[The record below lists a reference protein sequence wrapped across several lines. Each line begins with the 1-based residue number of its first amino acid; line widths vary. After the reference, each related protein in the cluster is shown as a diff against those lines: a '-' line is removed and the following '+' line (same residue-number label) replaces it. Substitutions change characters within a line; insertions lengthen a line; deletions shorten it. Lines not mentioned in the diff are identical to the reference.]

1 MDILNLAIIFFVA
14 MAGGSF
20 GSLIGGTSILTI
32 PTLILLG
39 LPPHTAIGTDRF
51 GIIGIGIAGWYEFH
65 RQKLINY
72 RIGLIVAVPVL
83 FGTILGSNLVLQIKE
98 NVLRDVILAINVI
111 LIILVLLNQKIGVEA
126 RVSVTRRHE
135 VAIALLVSFLVGVY
149 GGFYG
154 ALAGTFTLYIFLLW
168 FGQTFIQG
176 AATQKIAS
184 IFMTVTAATVFALHK
199 AVDFRFG
206 GAMFL
211 GCLIGS
217 YFGAHYASRI
227 GNVWVRRLFTG
238 FMIFVIAKLVISR

>member
-32 PTLILLG
+32 PTLIVLG

-51 GIIGIGIAGWYEFH
+51 GIIGVGIAGWYEFH
-65 RQKLINY
+65 RQRLIDY
-72 RIGLIVAVPVL
+72 RAGLIVAVPIL
-83 FGTILGSNLVLQIKE
+83 FGTIVGSNLVLQI
-98 NVLRDVILAINVI
+98 NQSILRDVILAINLI
-111 LIILVLLNQKIGVEA
+111 LIIFVLLNPKVGIEA
-126 RVSVTRRHE
+126 RLSGTRPHE
-135 VAIALLVSFLVGVY
+135 GAIALLVSFVVGVY

-206 GAMFL
+206 VAMLL

-217 YFGAHYASRI
+217 YFGAHYASRM
-227 GNVWVRRLFTG
+227 GNLWVKRVFTG
-238 FMIFVIAKLVISR
+238 FMFFVIAKLVLSR

>member
-1 MDILNLAIIFFVA
+1 LPPH
-14 MAGGSF
+14 
-20 GSLIGGTSILTI
+20 GGTRRGCDLNGHSEPSDHLLCGHGWGLLRILDRRDEHPDHTHSDAS
-32 PTLILLG
+32 G

-65 RQKLINY
+65 RQRLINY

-111 LIILVLLNQKIGVEA
+111 LIIFVLLNPKIGVEA

-154 ALAGTFTLYIFLLW
+154 PWQGHSPFTFSCSGLARL
-168 FGQTFIQG
+168 
-176 AATQKIAS
+176 S
-184 IFMTVTAATVFALHK
+184 
-199 AVDFRFG
+199 
-206 GAMFL
+206 
-211 GCLIGS
+211 
-217 YFGAHYASRI
+217 SREQPP
-227 GNVWVRRLFTG
+227 RRSHPF
-238 FMIFVIAKLVISR
+238 S